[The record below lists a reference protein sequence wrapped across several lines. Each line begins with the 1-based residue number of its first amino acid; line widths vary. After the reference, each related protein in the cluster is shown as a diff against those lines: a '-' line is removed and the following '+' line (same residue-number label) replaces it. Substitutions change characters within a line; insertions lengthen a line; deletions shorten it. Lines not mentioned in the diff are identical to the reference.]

1 MKLYR
6 IDDDLVE
13 PRWTELGLAR
23 LLSDGALIEFV
34 PDYDAAA
41 TAFQKH
47 LDQQPFELMSAICD
61 VVDAALQEGF

>member
-34 PDYDAAA
+34 PDYGSALAEYV
-41 TAFQKH
+41 H
-47 LDQQPFELMSAICD
+47 LSNTPNLSMVDLKQ